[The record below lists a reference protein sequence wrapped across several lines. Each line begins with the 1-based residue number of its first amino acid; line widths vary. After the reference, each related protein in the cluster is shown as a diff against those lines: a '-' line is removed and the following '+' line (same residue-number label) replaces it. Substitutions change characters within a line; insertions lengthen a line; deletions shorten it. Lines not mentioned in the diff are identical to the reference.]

1 MFVVFR
7 YLFGDFINNKP
18 KGLHVRLKCGNEDV
32 FWCQWCLVVR
42 VMLSLSLSFC
52 GGVVCVCVAQFENYT
67 LLGVHIIISLSRS
80 QPPTLSLSEERESER
95 EGRVE

>member
-1 MFVVFR
+1 MSVVPGGA
-7 YLFGDFINNKP
+7 GDA
-18 KGLHVRLKCGNEDV
+18 
-32 FWCQWCLVVR
+32 
-42 VMLSLSLSFC
+42 LSLFLWWSS
-52 GGVVCVCVAQFENYT
+52 VCVCVAQFENYT